1 MVKGV
6 IFDLDGVLLDS
17 ISHWMSLGENYV
29 KFLGFDAVPNI
40 REILF
45 SMSMEQGAQWL
56 RDTYHLNKSPE
67 CIKQEMED
75 FLQDAYF
82 NEILLKPGA
91 YDLLTE
97 LHHRQIHFVAA
108 TSSPRKHVTKALER
122 NGVLDM
128 FDAVFTNGEIG
139 ESKHSPLIYQISAE
153 RLKAA
158 PQDLFVFEDSLYALK
173 TAKNAGFHTVGIYD
187 EAGECNQTELEDEA
201 QYYFESPLSF
211 LSSLREGN
219 ISEFMS

>member
-17 ISHWMSLGENYV
+17 IPHWMSLGENYV
-29 KFLGFDAVPNI
+29 EQLGLDPINNM

-45 SMSMEQGAQWL
+45 SMSMEQGAEWL
-56 RDTYHLNKSPE
+56 KDTYHLDKTPE
-67 CIKQEMED
+67 VIKQEMED
-75 FLQDAYF
+75 YLQDAYF
-82 NEILLKPGA
+82 NEIMLKPGA
-91 YDLLTE
+91 YDLLAE
-97 LHHRQIHFVAA
+97 LHDRQIHFVAA

-139 ESKHSPLIYQISAE
+139 ESKHSPLIYLMSAE
-153 RLKAA
+153 RLQSK
-158 PQDLFVFEDSLYALK
+158 PQESLVFEDSLYALK

-187 EAGECNQTELEDEA
+187 EAGEFNQAGLENEA
-201 QYYFESPLSF
+201 QYYFENPLAF
-211 LSSLREGN
+211 LNSLRDGK
-219 ISEFMS
+219 IVEFAG